1 MAGFAVLAALVA
13 AAAIWI
19 GTAGSVQASS
29 GHAASGSPY
38 QGMTQIVVPP
48 GQTLW
53 SVAAA
58 AEPSGD
64 SWDVVQQIM
73 NVNALNGP
81 EIHAGELLWIP
92 KS

>member
-1 MAGFAVLAALVA
+1 
-13 AAAIWI
+13 
-19 GTAGSVQASS
+19 
-29 GHAASGSPY
+29 
-38 QGMTQIVVPP
+38 VVHP

>member
-1 MAGFAVLAALVA
+1 
-13 AAAIWI
+13 
-19 GTAGSVQASS
+19 VQASS
-29 GHAASGSPY
+29 GHATSGSPY
-38 QGMTQIVVPP
+38 QGMTQIVVRP

-58 AEPSGD
+58 AEPSND
-64 SWDVVQQIM
+64 PWDVVQQII

>member
-1 MAGFAVLAALVA
+1 
-13 AAAIWI
+13 
-19 GTAGSVQASS
+19 
-29 GHAASGSPY
+29 
-38 QGMTQIVVPP
+38 MTQIVVRP

-58 AEPSGD
+58 AEPSND
-64 SWDVVQQIM
+64 PWDVVQQII